1 MELVARAWGWLKPER
16 APATTDG
23 PLAEQIERSREVRER
38 ARVQLQRFDER
49 MEEMK
54 REGWIRV
61 DDR

>member
-16 APATTDG
+16 PPVATDG

-38 ARVQLQRFDER
+38 ARVELQRFDAR
-49 MEEMK
+49 MEDMK